1 MHARTGSTEVT
12 PDRLDEVV
20 STFEREQIPRYR
32 ERDGYKGF
40 TLLVNRPS
48 GRVIGVSF
56 WESEEAR
63 QASEELGAEARE
75 SIRQSGGGQA
85 QIVREDW
92 EVALDDM
99 V

>member
-1 MHARTGSTEVT
+1 MYARTGSTEVS

-32 ERDGYKGF
+32 EREGYKGF
-40 TLLVNRPS
+40 TLLVNRRS
-48 GRVIGVSF
+48 GRVTGVSF
-56 WESEEAR
+56 WRSEEAR

-75 SIRQSGGGQA
+75 SIRQSGDGQA
-85 QIVREDW
+85 EIVREDW